1 MSYIKYFNTSGK
13 IPIGT
18 VTDGIN
24 ITTSTVLLSSFYIPP
39 NTFTTG
45 DYLSLEG
52 ICSKYGTT
60 NTANVRFYYNTGDT
74 LTGAIQI
81 GNTQLQNT
89 DGYFLF
95 NRKLFI
101 ANGGGGGTGNSIG
114 TQVIFNT
121 TNYVS
126 DHQAG
131 TRTNL
136 SINWTS
142 DVYII
147 CAGSVDSASDSIES
161 YGFKIY
167 IY

>member
-13 IPIGT
+13 LPIGT

-24 ITTSTVLLSSFYIPP
+24 ITTSLVLLSSIYIPP

-52 ICSKYGTT
+52 MYSKYGVT
-60 NTANVRFYYNTGDT
+60 NTSNLRFYYNTGDT

-81 GNTQLQNT
+81 GNTQLT
-89 DGYFLF
+89 ATEGYFLF

-101 ANGGGGGTGNSIG
+101 ADASGGGSGNSIG
-114 TQVIFNT
+114 TQVIFST
-121 TNYVS
+121 TNYES

-131 TRTNL
+131 TRSNL
-136 SINWTS
+136 PINWTS
-142 DVYII
+142 DVYIL
-147 CAGSVDSASDSIES
+147 CTGDVSNPSDTIES

-167 IY
+167 TY